1 MHFQFPFQFD
11 AHGSTAVAGRHD
23 HVRQMIEQVLFTN
36 PGERLNRPDFGSGL
50 LQLVFAPNSDQL
62 AATIRATVHGSLQ
75 QWLGDVIEVQEL
87 DVESLDSRLVVS
99 LAYLVLKTGE
109 QRIDSFERSVAL

>member
-1 MHFQFPFQFD
+1 MDIRFPFQFD
-11 AHGSTAVAGRHD
+11 SQGNSAVAARDD

-62 AATIRATVHGSLQ
+62 AATLQATVHGALQ
-75 QWLGDVIEVQEL
+75 HWLGDVIEVREL
-87 DVESLDSRLVVS
+87 EITNRDNALIVD

-109 QRIDSFERSVAL
+109 ERIDSFERSVTL